1 MIANSSPRFE
11 EIPPEILSQIATVS
25 VRMPRLYFYPI
36 RFVRKFFWARLKAIH
51 RSMLKTVPQRRVAI
65 DFGCGSGVFLPTL
78 ANTFDLVQGIDIE
91 AHEAKEIVNAYKLQN
106 VRLINADI
114 YNLNGA
120 QIEKAN
126 AIVAADV
133 LEHFKELEVPIR
145 RLHEW
150 LTDDGYLFT
159 SGPSENFLTRWG
171 RILGRIEKPWDHY
184 HTGYEVEQFLEL
196 HGFQRISP
204 PYHVYRVMPM
214 YILSVWKKAVH
225 ELPETR
231 KES

>member
-1 MIANSSPRFE
+1 MIAKPPAKFE
-11 EIPPEILSQIATVS
+11 EIPPEILRQIATVS

-114 YNLNGA
+114 YNLNDARDRKSGRHRSCRRARAFQGIGRAHPPLVRMAQGRWLLIHVRSERELPYALGPHPGPHRKALGSLPYRLRGRTVSGA
-120 QIEKAN
+120 ARLSKN
-126 AIVAADV
+126 LIVLSRLPRHADV
-133 LEHFKELEVPIR
+133 HLIGLEKNCR
-145 RLHEW
+145 
-150 LTDDGYLFT
+150 
-159 SGPSENFLTRWG
+159 
-171 RILGRIEKPWDHY
+171 LGRP
-184 HTGYEVEQFLEL
+184 
-196 HGFQRISP
+196 R
-204 PYHVYRVMPM
+204 
-214 YILSVWKKAVH
+214 KK
-225 ELPETR
+225 
-231 KES
+231 S

>member
-1 MIANSSPRFE
+1 MIAKPSPRFE
-11 EIPPEILSQIATVS
+11 EIPQEILRQIATVS

-51 RSMLKTVPQRRVAI
+51 RSMVRTVPQRRVAI

-78 ANTFDLVQGIDIE
+78 ANMFDLVQGIDIE
-91 AHEAKEIVNAYKLQN
+91 ANEAKEIVSAYKLQN
-106 VRLINADI
+106 VRLVNADI
-114 YNLNGA
+114 YNLKDA
-120 QIEKAN
+120 EIEKAD

-133 LEHFKELEVPIR
+133 LEHFKELDVPVR
-145 RLHEW
+145 RLREW

-184 HTGYEVEQFLEL
+184 HTGYEVEQFLEQ

-204 PYHVYRVMPM
+204 SYHVYSVMPM
-214 YILSVWKKAVH
+214 YILSVWKK
-225 ELPETR
+225 R

>member
-1 MIANSSPRFE
+1 MIAQPSAKFE
-11 EIPPEILSQIATVS
+11 EIPPEILRQIATVS

-51 RSMLKTVPQRRVAI
+51 RSLMKTVPQRRVAI

-78 ANTFDLVQGIDIE
+78 ANAFDLVQGIDIE
-91 AHEAKEIVNAYKLQN
+91 ANEPNEIVNAYKLEN

-114 YNLNGA
+114 YNLNDTE
-120 QIEKAN
+120 IERAD

-150 LTDDGYLFT
+150 LKDDGYLFT
-159 SGPSENFLTRWG
+159 SGPSENILTRLG
-171 RILGRIEKPWDHY
+171 RILGGIEKPWDHY
-184 HTGYEVEQFLEL
+184 HTGYEVEQFLEQ
-196 HGFQRISP
+196 HGFQRISSSH
-204 PYHVYRVMPM
+204 HVYRVMPM
-214 YILSVWKKAVH
+214 YILSVWKKTAGF
-225 ELPETR
+225 PETR

>member
-1 MIANSSPRFE
+1 MSGKPAAKFE
-11 EIPPEILSQIATVS
+11 EIPPEILRPIAKDS

-36 RFVRKFFWARLKAIH
+36 RFVRKFFWARLKSIH
-51 RSMLKTVPQRRVAI
+51 RSMIRTVPQRRVAI

-91 AHEAKEIVNAYKLQN
+91 ADEAKEIVEAYKLKN

-114 YNLNGA
+114 YNLSDTG
-120 QIEKAN
+120 IEKAD

-133 LEHFKELEVPIR
+133 LEHFKELDVAVR

-150 LTDDGYLFT
+150 LKDDGYLFT
-159 SGPSENFLTRWG
+159 SGPSENILTRWG

-184 HTGYEVEQFLEL
+184 HTGYEVEDFLEH
-196 HGFQRISP
+196 HGFQRISAP
-204 PYHVYRVMPM
+204 HHVYRIMPM
-214 YILSVWKKAVH
+214 YILSVWKKA
-225 ELPETR
+225 
-231 KES
+231 

>member
-1 MIANSSPRFE
+1 MIPKPPAPFE
-11 EIPPEILSQIATVS
+11 EIPPETLRQIATVS

-51 RSMLKTVPQRRVAI
+51 RSMLKNVLQRRVAI

-91 AHEAKEIVNAYKLQN
+91 ANEAKEIVNAYKLEN

-114 YNLNGA
+114 YNLNDA
-120 QIEKAN
+120 QIEKAD

-133 LEHFKELEVPIR
+133 LEHFKELDVPIR
-145 RLHEW
+145 RLYEW
-150 LTDDGYLFT
+150 LKDDGYLFT

-184 HTGYEVEQFLEL
+184 HTGYEVEQFLEQ
-196 HGFQRISP
+196 HGFQRTSP
-204 PYHVYRVMPM
+204 SYHVYRVMPM
-214 YILSVWKKAVH
+214 YILSVWKKTAGSAGPR
-225 ELPETR
+225 E
-231 KES
+231 KS

>member
-1 MIANSSPRFE
+1 MIAKQPAQFE
-11 EIPPEILSQIATVS
+11 EIPPDILRKIATVS

-51 RSMLKTVPQRRVAI
+51 RSMVKTVPHRRVAI

-91 AHEAKEIVNAYKLQN
+91 ANEAKEIVSAYQLQN

-114 YNLNGA
+114 YNLHDA
-120 QIEKAN
+120 QIEKAD

-133 LEHFKELEVPIR
+133 LEHFKDLEAPIR

-150 LTDDGYLFT
+150 LKDDGYLFT
-159 SGPSENFLTRWG
+159 SGPSENILTKTG

-184 HTGYEVEQFLEL
+184 HTGYEVEQFLEQ
-196 HGFQRISP
+196 HGFQRASP
-204 PYHVYRVMPM
+204 SYHVYSVMPM
-214 YILSVWKKAVH
+214 YILSVWKKMAG
-225 ELPETR
+225 ETVR
-231 KES
+231 AS